1 MYRVEILQGFT
12 FAKSTVQNMKWP
24 SQGCFVILT
33 TIHQVERGIMGKYPP
48 VASDTGVNRCVRIYQ
63 DGEIIKYKKMT
74 STR

>member
-48 VASDTGVNRCVRIYQ
+48 VASDTGVSRCVCNY
-63 DGEIIKYKKMT
+63 
-74 STR
+74 